1 MAEYLSPG
9 VYVEE
14 YDSGATPMQ
23 GVSTSTAGFI
33 GLAERGPVIGE
44 PQLVT
49 SFADYRRMYGGYL
62 SEAGFGSARFLPYAV
77 EQFFANG
84 GSRAYIMRAVPSDA
98 KAGTV
103 TSGVLKITAASAGA
117 WSDNMRVTVEPAY
130 KAKTQV
136 LAVNGEIYNH
146 QEIRRRYAGQYEFQT
161 GSDCEVILAL
171 YREKG
176 VNFLEDLSGIFAF
189 ALYDEEKDEFLIAR
203 DPIGVIPLYIGY
215 DSDGTVYVA
224 SELKALEGQ
233 CERYE
238 PFLPGHYYWSVSP
251 GQKWYYRRDWM
262 QYDAVKDN
270 PASVEAIHDALTAAV
285 KRQLM
290 SDVPYGVL
298 LSGGL
303 DSSVISAIAEKFSEH
318 RIEDD
323 SKTKAYWPRLH
334 SFAVGLKGAPDLAKA
349 KMVADHIGTVHHE
362 INYTIQEGLDA
373 IRDVIYFIETYD
385 VTTVRASTP
394 MYLLARVIKSMG
406 IKMVL
411 SGEGADEIFGGYL
424 YFHKAPSAK
433 DFHEETVRKLGKLF
447 LYDCLRANKSLSAW
461 GVEGRVPFLDK
472 EFLDVAMR
480 TNPEAKMCPGDTI
493 EKKIVREAF
502 ADMLPE
508 EVAWRQKE
516 QFSDGVGYSWID
528 TLKQITSEAVSDEQ
542 MAHAAER
549 FPINPPKNKEEYY
562 YRSIFAEHFPS
573 DSAAKSVPS
582 EASVACST
590 SIALE
595 WDAAFKG
602 MNDPSGRAVKG
613 VHEQAY

>member
-1 MAEYLSPG
+1 MCGIVAILNVQKQPQELREKALKMS
-9 VYVEE
+9 
-14 YDSGATPMQ
+14 Q
-23 GVSTSTAGFI
+23 KI
-33 GLAERGPVIGE
+33 RHRGPDWSGIYCG
-44 PQLVT
+44 
-49 SFADYRRMYGGYL
+49 
-62 SEAGFGSARFLPYAV
+62 GSAILAHERLSIVDP
-77 EQFFANG
+77 ESG
-84 GSRAYIMRAVPSDA
+84 GQPLFSPDR
-98 KAGTV
+98 K
-103 TSGVLKITAASAGA
+103 
-117 WSDNMRVTVEPAY
+117 
-130 KAKTQV
+130 QV

-146 QEIRRRYAGQYEFQT
+146 QVIRRRFAGQYEFQT

-171 YREKG
+171 YQEKG
-176 VNFLEDLSGIFAF
+176 IDFLEDLNGIFAF
-189 ALYDEEKDEFLIAR
+189 VLYDEERNEFLIAR

-215 DSDGTVYVA
+215 DSDGKVYVA

-238 PFLPGHYYWSVSP
+238 PFLPGHYYWSKEP
-251 GQKWYYRRDWM
+251 GMKRYYQRDWFD
-262 QYDAVKDN
+262 YEAVKDN
-270 PASVEAIHDALTAAV
+270 TASAAVIHDALSDAV

-303 DSSVISAIAEKFSEH
+303 DSSVISALAEKFSEH
-318 RIEDD
+318 RIEDN
-323 SKTKAYWPRLH
+323 SKTRAYWPRLH

-349 KMVADHIGTVHHE
+349 KLVADYIGTVHHE

-424 YFHKAPSAK
+424 YFHKAPDAK
-433 DFHEETVRKLGKLF
+433 AFHEETVRKLSKLHY
-447 LYDCLRANKSLSAW
+447 YDCLRANKSLSAW

-480 TNPEAKMCPGDTI
+480 TNPEAKMCPGQTI

-508 EVAWRQKE
+508 AVAWRQKE

-528 TLKQITSEAVSDEQ
+528 TLKQITSVAVTDEQ

-549 FPINPPKNKEEYY
+549 FPINPPLNKEEYY

-573 DSAAKSVPS
+573 DSAARCVNQ

-590 SIALE
+590 AVALE
-595 WDAAFKG
+595 WDKAFQNL
-602 MNDPSGRAVKG
+602 NDPSGRAVKG
-613 VHEQAY
+613 VHEEAY

>member
-1 MAEYLSPG
+1 MCGIVGILNVKSQTQELRTKALRMS
-9 VYVEE
+9 
-14 YDSGATPMQ
+14 Q
-23 GVSTSTAGFI
+23 KI
-33 GLAERGPVIGE
+33 RHRGPDWSGIYSG
-44 PQLVT
+44 
-49 SFADYRRMYGGYL
+49 
-62 SEAGFGSARFLPYAV
+62 GSAILAHERLSIVDPESGGQPLYAPDR
-77 EQFFANG
+77 QQ
-84 GSRAYIMRAVPSDA
+84 I
-98 KAGTV
+98 
-103 TSGVLKITAASAGA
+103 
-117 WSDNMRVTVEPAY
+117 
-130 KAKTQV
+130 

-146 QEIRRRYAGQYEFQT
+146 QDIRKSYSGHYEFQT

-171 YREKG
+171 YRDKG
-176 VNFLEDLSGIFAF
+176 INFLEDLSGIFAF
-189 ALYDEEKDEFLIAR
+189 VLYDESEDAFLIAR

-215 DSDGTVYVA
+215 DADGTVYVA
-224 SELKALEGQ
+224 SELKALEGN

-238 PFLPGHYYWSVSP
+238 PFLPGHYYWSKTP
-251 GQKWYYRRDWM
+251 GMRRYYQRDWM
-262 QYDAVKDN
+262 EYDAVKENGGDA
-270 PASVEAIHDALTAAV
+270 ASIRSALEDAV

-303 DSSVISAIAEKFSEH
+303 DSSVISAIAEKYSEM

-323 SKTKAYWPRLH
+323 SRSKAYWPRLH

-349 KMVADHIGTVHHE
+349 KIVADHIGTVHHE

-373 IRDVIYFIETYD
+373 LRDVIYYIETYD

-424 YFHKAPSAK
+424 YFHKAPDAQA
-433 DFHEETVRKLGKLF
+433 FHEETVRKLSKLHQ
-447 LYDCLRANKSLSAW
+447 YDCLRANKSLSAW

-480 TNPEAKMCPGDTI
+480 LNPTNKLCPGTTI
-493 EKKIVREAF
+493 EKRIVREAF
-502 ADMLPE
+502 ADMLPS

-528 TLKQITSEAVSDEQ
+528 TLKQITSEAVSDEE
-542 MAHAAER
+542 MAHASER
-549 FPINPPKNKEEYY
+549 FPINPPKTKEEYY

-573 DSAAKSVPS
+573 ESAALSVPS

-590 SIALE
+590 STALE
-595 WDAAFKG
+595 WDASFQG

-613 VHEQAY
+613 VHEQSY

>member
-1 MAEYLSPG
+1 MCGIVAILDVKAQTKALREKALRMS
-9 VYVEE
+9 
-14 YDSGATPMQ
+14 Q
-23 GVSTSTAGFI
+23 KI
-33 GLAERGPVIGE
+33 RHRGPDWSGIYCG
-44 PQLVT
+44 
-49 SFADYRRMYGGYL
+49 
-62 SEAGFGSARFLPYAV
+62 GSAILAHERLSIVDP
-77 EQFFANG
+77 ESG
-84 GSRAYIMRAVPSDA
+84 GQPLFSPDRKQI
-98 KAGTV
+98 
-103 TSGVLKITAASAGA
+103 
-117 WSDNMRVTVEPAY
+117 
-130 KAKTQV
+130 

-146 QEIRRRYAGQYEFQT
+146 QDIRRRYAGHYDFQT

-176 VNFLEDLSGIFAF
+176 IDFLEDLSGIFAF
-189 ALYDEEKDEFLIAR
+189 VLYDEERDEFLIAR

-215 DSDGTVYVA
+215 DDNGMVYVA

-238 PFLPGHYYWSVSP
+238 PFLPGHYYWSKQP
-251 GQKWYYRRDWM
+251 GMQCYYRRDWM

-270 PASVEAIHDALTAAV
+270 DASVEAIRDALESAV

-303 DSSVISAIAEKFSEH
+303 DSSVISAIAEKYSEM

-323 SKTKAYWPRLH
+323 SQTKAYWPRLH

-349 KMVADHIGTVHHE
+349 RLVADHIGTVHHE

-373 IRDVIYFIETYD
+373 IRDVIYYIETYD

-424 YFHKAPSAK
+424 YFHKAPTAK
-433 DFHEETVRKLGKLF
+433 DFHEETVRKLSKLH

-480 TNPEAKMCPGDTI
+480 TNPKAKMCPGQTI

-502 ADMLPE
+502 AELLPE

-528 TLKQITSEAVSDEQ
+528 TLKAITAAAVTDED

-573 DSAAKSVPS
+573 ESAARSVPS

-590 SIALE
+590 AIALE
-595 WDAAFKG
+595 WDAAFQG

>member
-1 MAEYLSPG
+1 MCGIVAILNVREQSHELREKALSMSRK
-9 VYVEE
+9 VRH
-14 YDSGATPMQ
+14 
-23 GVSTSTAGFI
+23 
-33 GLAERGPVIGE
+33 RGPDWSGI
-44 PQLVT
+44 
-49 SFADYRRMYGGYL
+49 YCGGTAILAHERL
-62 SEAGFGSARFLPYAV
+62 SIVDPES
-77 EQFFANG
+77 G
-84 GSRAYIMRAVPSDA
+84 GQPLYSPDR
-98 KAGTV
+98 K
-103 TSGVLKITAASAGA
+103 
-117 WSDNMRVTVEPAY
+117 
-130 KAKTQV
+130 QV

-146 QEIRRRYAGQYEFQT
+146 QDIRRQLAGSYDFQT

-171 YREKG
+171 YRQWRDSAESQSSQS
-176 VNFLEDLSGIFAF
+176 FTQMLEQLNGIFAF
-189 ALYDEEKDEFLIAR
+189 VLYDEERDEFLIAR

-224 SELKALEGQ
+224 SELKALEGK

-251 GQKWYYRRDWM
+251 GMKKYYQRDWM
-262 QYDAVKDN
+262 DYDAVRDN
-270 PASVEAIHDALTAAV
+270 PASVQAIRDALEAAV
-285 KRQLM
+285 RRQLM

-303 DSSVISAIAEKFSEH
+303 DSSVISAVAERYAEM
-318 RIEDD
+318 RIEDEGK
-323 SKTKAYWPRLH
+323 SRAYWPRLH

-349 KMVADHIGTVHHE
+349 RLVADHIGTVHHE

-394 MYLLARVIKSMG
+394 MFLLARVIKSMG

-411 SGEGADEIFGGYL
+411 SGEGADEVFGGYL
-424 YFHKAPSAK
+424 YFHKAPDAK
-433 DFHEETVRKLGKLF
+433 AFHEETVRKLSKLH

-480 TNPEAKMCPGDTI
+480 TNPEAKMCPHTTI

-502 ADMLPE
+502 SDMLPE
-508 EVAWRQKE
+508 AVAWRQKE

-542 MAHAAER
+542 MEHAAER

-562 YRSIFAEHFPS
+562 YRTIFAEHFPS
-573 DSAAKSVPS
+573 DSAARSVPS

-590 SIALE
+590 AVALE
-595 WDAAFKG
+595 WDEAFQG
-602 MNDPSGRAVKG
+602 LNDPSGRAVKG
-613 VHEQAY
+613 VHEQEKKKEKQV

>member
-1 MAEYLSPG
+1 MCGIVAILN
-9 VYVEE
+9 VK
-14 YDSGATPMQ
+14 DQTPQQRQKALRMSQ
-23 GVSTSTAGFI
+23 KI
-33 GLAERGPVIGE
+33 RHRGPDWSGIYCG
-44 PQLVT
+44 
-49 SFADYRRMYGGYL
+49 
-62 SEAGFGSARFLPYAV
+62 GSAILAHERLSIVDP
-77 EQFFANG
+77 ESG
-84 GSRAYIMRAVPSDA
+84 GQPLYSPDR
-98 KAGTV
+98 K
-103 TSGVLKITAASAGA
+103 
-117 WSDNMRVTVEPAY
+117 
-130 KAKTQV
+130 QV

-146 QEIRRRYAGQYEFQT
+146 QEIRRLYAGQYEFQT

-176 VNFLEDLSGIFAF
+176 IHFLEDLSGIFAF
-189 ALYDEEKDEFLIAR
+189 VLYDEEKNEFLIAR

-215 DSDGTVYVA
+215 DADGTVYVA

-233 CERYE
+233 CDHYE
-238 PFLPGHYYWSVSP
+238 PFLPGHYYWSVDP

-262 QYDAVKDN
+262 QYDAVKNN
-270 PASVEAIHDALTAAV
+270 PASVEAIRDALTAAV

-323 SKTKAYWPRLH
+323 SKTRAYWPRLH

-362 INYTIQEGLDA
+362 INYTVQEGLDA
-373 IRDVIYFIETYD
+373 IRDVIYYIETYD

-433 DFHEETVRKLGKLF
+433 DFHEETVRKLGKLYM
-447 LYDCLRANKSLSAW
+447 YDCLRANKSLSAW

-480 TNPEAKMCPGDTI
+480 TNPEAKMCPGSTI

-502 ADMLPE
+502 ADMLPD

-528 TLKQITSEAVSDEQ
+528 TLKQITAEAVSDEQ

-590 SIALE
+590 AIALE
-595 WDAAFKG
+595 WDAAFKN

>member
-1 MAEYLSPG
+1 MCG
-9 VYVEE
+9 I
-14 YDSGATPMQ
+14 
-23 GVSTSTAGFI
+23 VSIFNIQEQAPELRQKALRMSQKI
-33 GLAERGPVIGE
+33 RHRGPDWSGIYTG
-44 PQLVT
+44 
-49 SFADYRRMYGGYL
+49 
-62 SEAGFGSARFLPYAV
+62 GSAILCHERLSIVDPESGKQPLF
-77 EQFFANG
+77 
-84 GSRAYIMRAVPSDA
+84 SSD
-98 KAGTV
+98 K
-103 TSGVLKITAASAGA
+103 K
-117 WSDNMRVTVEPAY
+117 
-130 KAKTQV
+130 QV

-146 QEIRRRYAGQYEFQT
+146 QDIRRRYAGKYQFQT

-171 YREKG
+171 YRDKG
-176 VNFLEDLSGIFAF
+176 IDFLEDLSGIFAF
-189 ALYDEEKDEFLIAR
+189 ALYDAERDEFLIAR

-215 DSDGTVYVA
+215 DDDGKVYVA

-233 CERYE
+233 CDRYE
-238 PFLPGHYYWSVSP
+238 PFLPGHYYWSREP
-251 GQKWYYRRDWM
+251 GMKRYYKRDWFS
-262 QYDAVKDN
+262 YDAVKDN
-270 PASVEAIHDALTAAV
+270 AASVTDIHDALEAAV

-303 DSSVISAIAEKFSEH
+303 DSSVISAIAEKFSER

-323 SKTKAYWPRLH
+323 DKERAWWPRLH

-349 KMVADHIGTVHHE
+349 KLVADYIGTVHHE

-424 YFHKAPSAK
+424 YFHKAPSPKA
-433 DFHEETVRKLGKLF
+433 FHEETVRKLSKLYM
-447 LYDCLRANKSLSAW
+447 YDCLRANKSLSAW

-480 TNPEAKMCPGDTI
+480 TNPEAKMCPGKTI
-493 EKKIVREAF
+493 EKRIVREAF
-502 ADMLPE
+502 ANMLPD

-528 TLKQITSEAVSDEQ
+528 TLKKITSDQVSDEQ

-549 FPINPPKNKEEYY
+549 FPINPPRNKEEYY

-573 DSAAKSVPS
+573 DSAARSVPS
-582 EASVACST
+582 VPSVACST
-590 SIALE
+590 AEALA
-595 WDAAFKG
+595 WDEAFKN
-602 MNDPSGRAVKG
+602 MNDPSGRAVAG
-613 VHEQAY
+613 VHEEAYKH

>member
-1 MAEYLSPG
+1 MCGIVAILHVKEQTHELRDKALKMS
-9 VYVEE
+9 
-14 YDSGATPMQ
+14 Q
-23 GVSTSTAGFI
+23 KI
-33 GLAERGPVIGE
+33 RHRGPDWSGIYCG
-44 PQLVT
+44 
-49 SFADYRRMYGGYL
+49 
-62 SEAGFGSARFLPYAV
+62 GSAILAHERLSIVDP
-77 EQFFANG
+77 ESG
-84 GSRAYIMRAVPSDA
+84 GQPLFSPDR
-98 KAGTV
+98 K
-103 TSGVLKITAASAGA
+103 
-117 WSDNMRVTVEPAY
+117 
-130 KAKTQV
+130 QV

-176 VNFLEDLSGIFAF
+176 INFLEDLSGIFAF
-189 ALYDEEKDEFLIAR
+189 VLYDEERDEFLIAR

-238 PFLPGHYYWSVSP
+238 PFPPGHYLWSEEFATAHPTAQADSSFFILHSSL
-251 GQKWYYRRDWM
+251 KRYYRRDWFD
-262 QYDAVKDN
+262 YDAVKDN
-270 PASVEAIHDALTAAV
+270 PASVEAIRDGLTAAV

-303 DSSVISAIAEKFSEH
+303 DSSVISALAEKFSEH

-323 SKTKAYWPRLH
+323 SKTRAYWPRLH

-433 DFHEETVRKLGKLF
+433 DFHEETVRKLGKLY

-472 EFLDVAMR
+472 EFLDIAMR
-480 TNPEAKMCPGDTI
+480 TNPEAKMCPGQTM

-502 ADMLPE
+502 ADMLPA

-528 TLKQITSEAVSDEQ
+528 TLKQITSEAVSNEQ

-562 YRSIFAEHFPS
+562 YRSIFTEHFPS

-590 SIALE
+590 AIALE
-595 WDAAFKG
+595 WDAAFKN

>member
-1 MAEYLSPG
+1 MCGIVSIFNIQEQ
-9 VYVEE
+9 
-14 YDSGATPMQ
+14 TPELRQKALRMSQ
-23 GVSTSTAGFI
+23 K
-33 GLAERGPVIGE
+33 LRHRGPDWSGIYTG
-44 PQLVT
+44 
-49 SFADYRRMYGGYL
+49 
-62 SEAGFGSARFLPYAV
+62 GSAILCHERLSIVDPESGKQPLF
-77 EQFFANG
+77 
-84 GSRAYIMRAVPSDA
+84 SSD
-98 KAGTV
+98 K
-103 TSGVLKITAASAGA
+103 K
-117 WSDNMRVTVEPAY
+117 
-130 KAKTQV
+130 QV

-146 QEIRRRYAGQYEFQT
+146 QDIRRRYAGKYQFQT

-171 YREKG
+171 YRDKG
-176 VNFLEDLSGIFAF
+176 IDFLEDLSGIFAF
-189 ALYDEEKDEFLIAR
+189 ALYDAERDEFLIAR

-215 DSDGTVYVA
+215 DDDGKVYVA

-233 CERYE
+233 CDRYE
-238 PFLPGHYYWSVSP
+238 PFLPGHYYWSREP
-251 GQKWYYRRDWM
+251 GMKRYYKRDWFS
-262 QYDAVKDN
+262 YDAVKDN
-270 PASVEAIHDALTAAV
+270 AASVTDIHDALEAAV

-303 DSSVISAIAEKFSEH
+303 DSSVISAIAEKFSER

-323 SKTKAYWPRLH
+323 DKERAWWPRLH

-349 KMVADHIGTVHHE
+349 KLVADYIGTVHHE

-424 YFHKAPSAK
+424 YFHKAPSPKA
-433 DFHEETVRKLGKLF
+433 FHEETVRKLSKLYM
-447 LYDCLRANKSLSAW
+447 YDCLRANKSLSAW

-480 TNPEAKMCPGDTI
+480 TNPEAKMCPGKTI
-493 EKKIVREAF
+493 EKRIVREAF
-502 ADMLPE
+502 ANMLPD

-528 TLKQITSEAVSDEQ
+528 TLKKITSDQVSDEQ

-549 FPINPPKNKEEYY
+549 FPINPPRNKEEYY

-573 DSAAKSVPS
+573 DSAARSVPS
-582 EASVACST
+582 VPSVACST
-590 SIALE
+590 AEALA
-595 WDAAFKG
+595 WDEAFKN
-602 MNDPSGRAVKG
+602 MNDPSGRAVAG
-613 VHEQAY
+613 VHEEAYKH

>member
-1 MAEYLSPG
+1 MCGIVAILRVKEQTQALRAKALRMS
-9 VYVEE
+9 
-14 YDSGATPMQ
+14 Q
-23 GVSTSTAGFI
+23 KI
-33 GLAERGPVIGE
+33 RHRGPDWSGI
-44 PQLVT
+44 
-49 SFADYRRMYGGYL
+49 YCGGTAILAHERL
-62 SEAGFGSARFLPYAV
+62 SIVDPES
-77 EQFFANG
+77 G
-84 GSRAYIMRAVPSDA
+84 GQPLYSPDR
-98 KAGTV
+98 K
-103 TSGVLKITAASAGA
+103 
-117 WSDNMRVTVEPAY
+117 
-130 KAKTQV
+130 QV

-146 QEIRRRYAGQYEFQT
+146 QEIRRRYAGKYDFQT

-171 YREKG
+171 WREVRGDKEA
-176 VNFLEDLSGIFAF
+176 VRDMLEHLSGIFAF
-189 ALYDEEKDEFLIAR
+189 VLYDEERDEFLIAR
-203 DPIGVIPLYIGY
+203 DPIGVIPLYIGF
-215 DSDGTVYVA
+215 DTDGTIYVA

-233 CERYE
+233 CEQYE
-238 PFLPGHYYWSVSP
+238 PFLPGHYYYSGEQGEVTP
-251 GQKWYYRRDWM
+251 YYRRDWM

-270 PASVEAIHDALTAAV
+270 AVSVEAIRDSLTDAV

-303 DSSVISAIAEKFSEH
+303 DSSVISAIAQKFSEH

-349 KMVADHIGTVHHE
+349 RLVAEHIGTVHHV

-373 IRDVIYFIETYD
+373 IRDVIYYIETYD

-424 YFHKAPSAK
+424 YFHKAPSAR
-433 DFHEETVRKLGKLF
+433 DFHEETVRKLSKLH

-480 TNPEAKMCPGDTI
+480 TNPEAKMCPGTTI

-502 ADMLPE
+502 AHLLPDA
-508 EVAWRQKE
+508 VAWRQKE

-528 TLKQITSEAVSDEQ
+528 TLKEITSRAVTDEQ
-542 MAHAAER
+542 MAHASER
-549 FPINPPKNKEEYY
+549 FPVNPPKNKEEYY

-573 DSAAKSVPS
+573 ESAARSVPS

-590 SIALE
+590 AIALE
-595 WDAAFKG
+595 WDAAFRN

>member
-1 MAEYLSPG
+1 MCGIVSIFNIQEQ
-9 VYVEE
+9 
-14 YDSGATPMQ
+14 TPELRQKALRMSQ
-23 GVSTSTAGFI
+23 KI
-33 GLAERGPVIGE
+33 RHRGPDWSGIYTG
-44 PQLVT
+44 
-49 SFADYRRMYGGYL
+49 
-62 SEAGFGSARFLPYAV
+62 GSAILCHERLSIVDPESGKQPLF
-77 EQFFANG
+77 
-84 GSRAYIMRAVPSDA
+84 SSD
-98 KAGTV
+98 K
-103 TSGVLKITAASAGA
+103 K
-117 WSDNMRVTVEPAY
+117 
-130 KAKTQV
+130 QV

-146 QEIRRRYAGQYEFQT
+146 QDIRRRYAGKYQFQT

-171 YREKG
+171 YRAKG
-176 VNFLEDLSGIFAF
+176 IDFLEDLSGIFAF
-189 ALYDEEKDEFLIAR
+189 ALYDAERDEFLIAR

-215 DSDGTVYVA
+215 DDDGKVYVA

-233 CERYE
+233 CDRYE
-238 PFLPGHYYWSVSP
+238 PFLPGHYYWSREP
-251 GQKWYYRRDWM
+251 GMKRYYKRDWFS
-262 QYDAVKDN
+262 YDAVKDN
-270 PASVEAIHDALTAAV
+270 SASVADIHDALEAAV

-303 DSSVISAIAEKFSEH
+303 DSSVISAIAEKFSER

-323 SKTKAYWPRLH
+323 DKERAWWPRLH

-349 KMVADHIGTVHHE
+349 KLVADYIGTVHHE

-424 YFHKAPSAK
+424 YFHKAPSPKA
-433 DFHEETVRKLGKLF
+433 FHEETVRKLSKLYM
-447 LYDCLRANKSLSAW
+447 YDCLRANKSLSAW

-480 TNPEAKMCPGDTI
+480 TNPEAKMCPGKTI
-493 EKKIVREAF
+493 EKRIVREAF
-502 ADMLPE
+502 ANMLPD

-528 TLKQITSEAVSDEQ
+528 TLKKITSDQVSDEQ

-549 FPINPPKNKEEYY
+549 FPINPPRNKEEYY

-573 DSAAKSVPS
+573 DSAARSVPS
-582 EASVACST
+582 VPSVACST
-590 SIALE
+590 AEALA
-595 WDAAFKG
+595 WDEAFKN
-602 MNDPSGRAVKG
+602 MNDPSGRAVAG
-613 VHEQAY
+613 VHEEAYKH

>member
-1 MAEYLSPG
+1 MCG
-9 VYVEE
+9 I
-14 YDSGATPMQ
+14 
-23 GVSTSTAGFI
+23 VSILNVKQQTHSLREKALRMSQKI
-33 GLAERGPVIGE
+33 RHRGPDWSGIYCG
-44 PQLVT
+44 
-49 SFADYRRMYGGYL
+49 
-62 SEAGFGSARFLPYAV
+62 GSAILAHERLSIVDP
-77 EQFFANG
+77 ESG
-84 GSRAYIMRAVPSDA
+84 GQPLYSPDRR
-98 KAGTV
+98 
-103 TSGVLKITAASAGA
+103 
-117 WSDNMRVTVEPAY
+117 
-130 KAKTQV
+130 QV

-146 QEIRRRYAGQYEFQT
+146 QTIRKQYAGKYDFQT

-171 YREKG
+171 YRDKG
-176 VNFLEDLSGIFAF
+176 INFLEDLSGIFAF
-189 ALYDEEKDEFLIAR
+189 VLYDEEKDMFLIAR

-215 DSDGTVYVA
+215 DEDGTVYVA

-233 CERYE
+233 CDRYE
-238 PFLPGHYYWSVSP
+238 PFLPGHYYYSGDP
-251 GQKWYYRRDWM
+251 GMKRYYTRDWM
-262 QYDAVKDN
+262 DYEAVKDN
-270 PASVEAIHDALTAAV
+270 PASVSDIHDALEDAV
-285 KRQLM
+285 RRQLM

-303 DSSVISAIAEKFSEH
+303 DSSVISAIAEKFSEM
-318 RIEDD
+318 RIEDNLQ
-323 SKTKAYWPRLH
+323 TKAYWPRLH
-334 SFAVGLKGAPDLAKA
+334 SFAVGLKGAPDLDKA
-349 KMVADHIGTVHHE
+349 RLVAEHIGTVHHE

-433 DFHEETVRKLGKLF
+433 DFHEETVRKLSKLY

-480 TNPEAKMCPGDTI
+480 TNPQAKMCPGQTM
-493 EKKIVREAF
+493 EKRIVREAF

-508 EVAWRQKE
+508 AVAWRQKE

-528 TLKQITSEAVSDEQ
+528 TLKRITSEAVSDEQ

-549 FPINPPKNKEEYY
+549 FPINPPQNKEEYY
-562 YRSIFAEHFPS
+562 YRTIFEEHFPS
-573 DSAAKSVPS
+573 ESAARSVPS

-590 SIALE
+590 AIALE

-613 VHEQAY
+613 VHEQAYS

>member
-1 MAEYLSPG
+1 MCGIVAILNVKEQTHELREKALKMS
-9 VYVEE
+9 
-14 YDSGATPMQ
+14 Q
-23 GVSTSTAGFI
+23 KI
-33 GLAERGPVIGE
+33 RHRGPDWSGIYCG
-44 PQLVT
+44 
-49 SFADYRRMYGGYL
+49 
-62 SEAGFGSARFLPYAV
+62 GSAILAHERLSIVDPESG
-77 EQFFANG
+77 EQPLF
-84 GSRAYIMRAVPSDA
+84 SPD
-98 KAGTV
+98 K
-103 TSGVLKITAASAGA
+103 K
-117 WSDNMRVTVEPAY
+117 
-130 KAKTQV
+130 QV

-146 QEIRRRYAGQYEFQT
+146 QETRRRFAGQYEFQT

-176 VNFLEDLSGIFAF
+176 IRFLEDLSGIFAF
-189 ALYDEEKDEFLIAR
+189 VLYDEERNEFLIAR

-215 DSDGTVYVA
+215 DTDGTVYVA

-233 CERYE
+233 CEHYE
-238 PFLPGHYYWSVSP
+238 PFLPGHYYWSKEP
-251 GQKWYYRRDWM
+251 GMKRYYQRDWFD
-262 QYDAVKDN
+262 YDAVKGQ
-270 PASVEAIHDALTAAV
+270 PASVEAIHDALEDAV
-285 KRQLM
+285 RRQLM

-303 DSSVISAIAEKFSEH
+303 DSSVISAIAEKYSEM
-318 RIEDD
+318 RIEDN

-349 KMVADHIGTVHHE
+349 KLVADYIGTVHHE

-424 YFHKAPSAK
+424 YFHKAPDARA
-433 DFHEETVRKLGKLF
+433 FHEETVRKLSKLYM
-447 LYDCLRANKSLSAW
+447 YDCLRANKSLSAW

-480 TNPEAKMCPGDTI
+480 TNPEAKMCPGTTI
-493 EKKIVREAF
+493 EKRIVREAF
-502 ADMLPE
+502 ADMLPA

-528 TLKQITSEAVSDEQ
+528 TLKQMTAEAVTDEQ

-549 FPINPPKNKEEYY
+549 FPINPPQNKEEYY

-573 DSAAKSVPS
+573 DSAARSVPS

-590 SIALE
+590 AIALE

>member
-1 MAEYLSPG
+1 MCGIVAIFH
-9 VYVEE
+9 VEE
-14 YDSGATPMQ
+14 QTQALRDKALRMSQ
-23 GVSTSTAGFI
+23 KI
-33 GLAERGPVIGE
+33 RHRGPDWSGI
-44 PQLVT
+44 
-49 SFADYRRMYGGYL
+49 YCGGHAILAHERL
-62 SEAGFGSARFLPYAV
+62 SIVDPE
-77 EQFFANG
+77 
-84 GSRAYIMRAVPSDA
+84 
-98 KAGTV
+98 
-103 TSGVLKITAASAGA
+103 SGQQPLYSP
-117 WSDNMRVTVEPAY
+117 DRC
-130 KAKTQV
+130 QV

-146 QEIRRRYAGQYEFQT
+146 KDLRERYKDQYQFQT

-171 YREKG
+171 YRDRG
-176 VNFLEDLSGIFAF
+176 IDCLEELNGIFAF
-189 ALYDEEKDEFLIAR
+189 ALYDETRDEFLIAR

-215 DSDGTVYVA
+215 DADGKVYVA

-233 CERYE
+233 CDRYE
-238 PFLPGHYYWSVSP
+238 PFLPGHYYWS
-251 GQKWYYRRDWM
+251 GEGKMHRYYHRDWM
-262 QYDAVKDN
+262 DYDQVKDN
-270 PASVEAIHDALTAAV
+270 KASVTAIHDGLEAAV
-285 KRQLM
+285 RRQLM

-303 DSSVISAIAEKFSEH
+303 DSSIISAVAEKYADM

-349 KMVADHIGTVHHE
+349 RLVADHIGTVHHE

-424 YFHKAPSAK
+424 YFHKAPDARA
-433 DFHEETVRKLGKLF
+433 FHEETVRKLSKLY
-447 LYDCLRANKSLSAW
+447 LYDCLRANKSLAAW

-472 EFLDVAMR
+472 EFLDIAMR
-480 TNPEAKMCPGDTI
+480 TNPEAKLCPGMMM
-493 EKKIVREAF
+493 EKKILRQAF
-502 ADMLPE
+502 ADMLPD

-528 TLKQITSEAVSDEQ
+528 TLKAVTAAAVTDEQ

-549 FPINPPKNKEEYY
+549 FPINTPQNKEEYY

-573 DSAAKSVPS
+573 DSAARSVPS
-582 EASVACST
+582 VPSVACST
-590 SIALE
+590 AEALA
-595 WDAAFKG
+595 WDRSFQHL
-602 MNDPSGRAVKG
+602 NDPSGRAVKG

>member
-1 MAEYLSPG
+1 MS
-9 VYVEE
+9 
-14 YDSGATPMQ
+14 Q
-23 GVSTSTAGFI
+23 KI
-33 GLAERGPVIGE
+33 RHRGPDWSGIYCG
-44 PQLVT
+44 
-49 SFADYRRMYGGYL
+49 
-62 SEAGFGSARFLPYAV
+62 GSAILAHERLSIVDP
-77 EQFFANG
+77 ESG
-84 GSRAYIMRAVPSDA
+84 GQRLYSSD
-98 KAGTV
+98 G
-103 TSGVLKITAASAGA
+103 
-117 WSDNMRVTVEPAY
+117 R
-130 KAKTQV
+130 QV

-146 QEIRRRYAGQYEFQT
+146 QDIRRRYEGRYDFQT

-171 YREKG
+171 YRDKG
-176 VNFLEDLSGIFAF
+176 IDFLEDLNGIFAF
-189 ALYDEEKDEFLIAR
+189 VLYDEERDEFLIAR

-215 DSDGTVYVA
+215 NDDGTVYVA

-233 CERYE
+233 CDRYE
-238 PFLPGHYYWSVSP
+238 PFLPGHYYWSKEP
-251 GQKWYYRRDWM
+251 GIKRYYQRDWFD
-262 QYDAVKDN
+262 YDAVKN
-270 PASVEAIHDALTAAV
+270 NEASVEAIHDALEAAV
-285 KRQLM
+285 RRQLM

-303 DSSVISAIAEKFSEH
+303 DSSVISAIAEKYAAM
-318 RIEDD
+318 RIEDNGQ
-323 SKTKAYWPRLH
+323 SRAHWPRLH

-349 KMVADHIGTVHHE
+349 RLVADHIGTVHHE

-424 YFHKAPSAK
+424 YFHKAPNAQA
-433 DFHEETVRKLGKLF
+433 FHEETVRKLSKLH

-480 TNPEAKMCPGDTI
+480 TNPEAKMCGPKKSGEPGFEI
-493 EKKIVREAF
+493 EKRIVRDAF

-508 EVAWRQKE
+508 EVAWRQKD

-528 TLKQITSEAVSDEQ
+528 TLKALTAAAVTDEQ

-549 FPINPPKNKEEYY
+549 FPINPPRNKEEYY

-573 DSAAKSVPS
+573 DSAARSVPS

-595 WDAAFKG
+595 WDEAFRN
-602 MNDPSGRAVKG
+602 MNEPSGRAVKDI
-613 VHEQAY
+613 HE

>member
-1 MAEYLSPG
+1 MCGIVALLNVKKPTQSLRQKALCMSQKIRHRGP
-9 VYVEE
+9 
-14 YDSGATPMQ
+14 DWSGIYC
-23 GVSTSTAGFI
+23 GSTAI
-33 GLAERGPVIGE
+33 LAHERLSIVDPE
-44 PQLVT
+44 
-49 SFADYRRMYGGYL
+49 SGGQPL
-62 SEAGFGSARFLPYAV
+62 FSPDGR
-77 EQFFANG
+77 
-84 GSRAYIMRAVPSDA
+84 
-98 KAGTV
+98 
-103 TSGVLKITAASAGA
+103 
-117 WSDNMRVTVEPAY
+117 
-130 KAKTQV
+130 QV

-146 QEIRRRYAGQYEFQT
+146 QDIRRRLSNHYEFRT

-176 VNFLEDLSGIFAF
+176 IDFLEDLNGIFAF
-189 ALYDEEKDEFLIAR
+189 VLYDEERDAFLIAR

-238 PFLPGHYYWSVSP
+238 PFLPGHYLWSKDLGTKIESDSDSSLFTLHSSL
-251 GQKWYYRRDWM
+251 KRYYQRDWM
-262 QYDAVKDN
+262 SYDAVKDN
-270 PASVEAIHDALTAAV
+270 GASVSELHDALEDAV
-285 KRQLM
+285 RRQLM

-303 DSSVISAIAEKFSEH
+303 DSSVISAVAERFSEH
-318 RIEDD
+318 RIEDN
-323 SKTKAYWPRLH
+323 SQSRAWWPRLH

-349 KMVADHIGTVHHE
+349 RMVAEHIGTVHHE
-362 INYTIQEGLDA
+362 INYTVQEGLDA
-373 IRDVIYFIETYD
+373 LRDVIYFIETYD

-394 MYLLARVIKSMG
+394 MYLLARVIRSMG

-424 YFHKAPSAK
+424 YFHKAPDARA
-433 DFHEETVRKLGKLF
+433 FHEETVRKLSKLHF
-447 LYDCLRANKSLSAW
+447 YDCLRANKSLAAW

-472 EFLDVAMR
+472 AFLDVAMR
-480 TNPEAKMCPGDTI
+480 LNPEAKMCPGKVI

-502 ADMLPE
+502 ADLLPE
-508 EVAWRQKE
+508 AVAWRQKE

-528 TLKQITSEAVSDEQ
+528 ALKAMTAEAVSDEE

-549 FPINPPKNKEEYY
+549 FPINPPLNKEEYF

-573 DSAAKSVPS
+573 DSAARSVNQ

-590 SIALE
+590 SVALE
-595 WDAAFKG
+595 WDAAFRG
-602 MNDPSGRAVKG
+602 QNDPSGRAVKG
-613 VHEQAY
+613 VHEQAYAE